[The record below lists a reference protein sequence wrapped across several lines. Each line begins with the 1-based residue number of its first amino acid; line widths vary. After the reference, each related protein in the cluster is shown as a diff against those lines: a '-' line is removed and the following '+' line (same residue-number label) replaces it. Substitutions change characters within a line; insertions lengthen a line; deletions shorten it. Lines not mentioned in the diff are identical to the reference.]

1 VKALQ
6 IAHRA
11 VLVSHA
17 LLLATVI
24 LWQVLARPD
33 ATGLSLAA
41 IFSVPLLLPWRGLL
55 RGKRYTHAWSTLCV
69 MPYLVLGLVES
80 IANPGGRLW
89 SGACLA
95 LSLAFFIA
103 VILYLRISRPPA
115 VPSAPH

>member
-1 VKALQ
+1 MKALQ
-6 IAHRA
+6 TARRA
-11 VLVSHA
+11 VLASHA

-24 LWQVLARPD
+24 LWQLVTRAD
-33 ATGLSLAA
+33 STGLKLAVL
-41 IFSVPLLLPWRGLL
+41 FSIPLLLPWRGLL

-115 VPSAPH
+115 VPSAPR